1 MGLARALRAGLC
13 SIACAVALA
22 SCAGGEDA
30 GVLNVPQA
38 PPGNFDTVI
47 VPGQRVGPVAMG
59 GYVDEIVAKLG
70 KPDRTERSTFRGPGY
85 DADEVYY
92 YYDRYCLRFTW
103 NDKGLRPQVQSGLRG
118 IHATCSRWQ
127 MANGLRT
134 GSSIQDLVRAM
145 GEPSKVFDCKS
156 GSEAECVLWYSSGI
170 VFKTR
175 DRSSPVYDIYI
186 VPSGVFW

>member
-1 MGLARALRAGLC
+1 MGLAKALRAGLR

-22 SCAGGEDA
+22 SCAGGENA

-70 KPDRTERSTFRGPGY
+70 KPDRTRRSTFRGPGY

-92 YYDRYCLRFTW
+92 YYDRYCLSFTW
-103 NDKGLRPQVQSGLRG
+103 YDKGLRPQVQSGFRG
-118 IHATCSRWQ
+118 IHATCNRWA
-127 MANGLRT
+127 MANGVRA
-134 GSSIQDLVRAM
+134 GSSIQDVVRAM
-145 GEPSKVFDCKS
+145 GEPHKVFGCKS
-156 GSEAECVLWYSSGI
+156 GAEAECTLHYTSGVMI
-170 VFKTR
+170 MTR
-175 DRSSPVYDIYI
+175 DRNSPVFDIYI
-186 VPSGVFW
+186 IPAGAH